1 MTETAE
7 QAAIG
12 SGVSSLRGEAAR
24 PVPMGFFRLA
34 SGVKV
39 SRTAVLAFHGPLRTG
54 VFNSYSDNDRMSIR
68 KQ

>member
-1 MTETAE
+1 MTGTAE

-12 SGVSSLRGEAAR
+12 PGVSTPRGEAAR

-39 SRTAVLAFHGPLRTG
+39 PGTAVLAFHEPLRAG
-54 VFNSYSDNDRMSIR
+54 VFNSYSGNGSMNIR